1 MVLKIERN
9 MFPERKIVR
18 ETENKKRKEMNKMIL
33 KVFVGVVFWIMTLML
48 GYFIGKE
55 EGRKEGK

>member
-1 MVLKIERN
+1 MLVKI
-9 MFPERKIVR
+9 I
-18 ETENKKRKEMNKMIL
+18 
-33 KVFVGVVFWIMTLML
+33 VGVIFWIMTLML

>member
-1 MVLKIERN
+1 MLVKI
-9 MFPERKIVR
+9 I
-18 ETENKKRKEMNKMIL
+18 
-33 KVFVGVVFWIMTLML
+33 VGVVFWIMTLML

>member
-1 MVLKIERN
+1 MLVKI
-9 MFPERKIVR
+9 I
-18 ETENKKRKEMNKMIL
+18 
-33 KVFVGVVFWIMTLML
+33 VGVIFWIMALML